1 LIAKI
6 ISTII
11 LFLPSYVA
19 NSSPVVLG
27 GGPPVDGGALWTDG
41 KPILG
46 ANKTIRGTITGVLA
60 GTIIGLIQGNFIG
73 GFAQSAGALLG
84 DLLSSFYKRRRG
96 YAPGSSMP
104 IIDQLDFISVAVV
117 LSYPFQQTDLLSMA
131 VIMVV
136 TVPIH
141 YAVNYI
147 AWLVKLKKNPW

>member
-1 LIAKI
+1 MIAKI
-6 ISTII
+6 INTIL
-11 LFLPSYVA
+11 LFLPSYIA

-60 GTIIGLIQGNFIG
+60 GTIIGILQGNFLG

-84 DLLSSFYKRRRG
+84 DLISSFYKRRRD
-96 YAPGSSMP
+96 YPPGSSMP
-104 IIDQLDFISVAVV
+104 VIDQLDFIIMAVA
-117 LSYPFQQTDLLSMA
+117 LSYPFQSTDLVSALT
-131 VIMVV
+131 IMVI

-141 YAVNYI
+141 YGTNYV
-147 AWLVKLKKNPW
+147 AWLLKLKKNPW

>member
-1 LIAKI
+1 MIAKI
-6 ISTII
+6 VSTII

-46 ANKTIRGTITGVLA
+46 ANKTIRGTITGILA

-73 GFAQSAGALLG
+73 GFAQSAGALLAH
-84 DLLSSFYKRRRG
+84 LLSSFYKRRRD

-104 IIDQLDFISVAVV
+104 IIDQLDFISLAVV
-117 LSYPFQQTDLLSMA
+117 LSYPFQQTDLLSVA

>member
-1 LIAKI
+1 MIAKI

-19 NSSPVVLG
+19 NSTPVVLG
-27 GGPPVDGGALWTDG
+27 GGPPVDGGASWTDG

-46 ANKTIRGTITGVLA
+46 TNKTIRGTITGVLA
-60 GTIIGLIQGNFIG
+60 GTIIGLMQGNLLG

-84 DLLSSFYKRRRG
+84 DLISSFYKRRRD

-104 IIDQLDFISVAVV
+104 IIDQLDFISLAVI
-117 LSYPFQQTDLLSMA
+117 LSYPFQQTDLLSVA

-147 AWLVKLKKNPW
+147 AWLMKMKKNPW

>member
-1 LIAKI
+1 MIAKI
-6 ISTII
+6 VSTII

-60 GTIIGLIQGNFIG
+60 GTIVGLIQGNLIG
-73 GFAQSAGALLG
+73 GFAQSAGAMLG
-84 DLLSSFYKRRRG
+84 DLLSSFYKRRRD

-104 IIDQLDFISVAVV
+104 IIDQLDFISLAVA
-117 LSYPFQQTDLLSMA
+117 LSYPFQQTDLLSVA

>member
-1 LIAKI
+1 MIAKI

-19 NSSPVVLG
+19 NSTPVVLG
-27 GGPPVDGGALWTDG
+27 GGPPVDGGASWTDG

-46 ANKTIRGTITGVLA
+46 TNKTIRGTITGVLA
-60 GTIIGLIQGNFIG
+60 GTIIGLIQGNLIG

-84 DLLSSFYKRRRG
+84 DLISSFYKRRRD

-104 IIDQLDFISVAVV
+104 IIDQLDFISLAVV
-117 LSYPFQQTDLLSMA
+117 LSYPFQQTDLLSVA
-131 VIMVV
+131 VIMVI

-147 AWLVKLKKNPW
+147 SWLMKLKKNPW